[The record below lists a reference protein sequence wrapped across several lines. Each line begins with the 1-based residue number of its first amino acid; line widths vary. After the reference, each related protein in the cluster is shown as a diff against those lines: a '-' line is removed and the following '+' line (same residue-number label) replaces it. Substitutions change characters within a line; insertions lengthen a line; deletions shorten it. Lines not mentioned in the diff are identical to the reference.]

1 MNAWETEFLA
11 SLESKNE
18 SRAIEILRSGFP
30 LNYQLR
36 LRDTNGNILPGYTYP
51 LLYAIDLDLYELVNF
66 ILVSGGNITA
76 FDCLGQTG
84 LLIASQVGNLN
95 MIQLLISYKANIASR
110 DFSGNTMLHLAT
122 MNSHLHVIKF
132 CIESLKFPIIVQNN
146 KGQVPLDIARNN
158 QEICK
163 SLVEAEKIQK
173 VIEYLWRTQEEF
185 KRVRVKRYGEG
196 LYLVR
201 KQRFTLNG
209 LAKIPISANEA
220 EVFSPTVRRGLENY
234 LNSKHTMI
242 FKSLTAKEKNIT
254 RLSRMTAES
263 RERNPNVN

>member
-11 SLESKNE
+11 SMESKNE

-51 LLYAIDLDLYELVNF
+51 LLYAIDLDLYELVHF
-66 ILVSGGNITA
+66 ILVSGGNINA

-95 MIQLLISYKANIASR
+95 MVQLLISNKGNIASR

-122 MNSHLHVIKF
+122 LNSHLHVIKF
-132 CIESLKFPIIVQNN
+132 CIETLKFPIIVQNN
-146 KGQVPLDIARNN
+146 KSQVPLDVARTN
-158 QEICK
+158 QETCK
-163 SLVEAEKIQK
+163 SLQESEKVQQ

-185 KRVRVKRYGEG
+185 KRVRGKRFAEG
-196 LYLVR
+196 SYLAR
-201 KQRFTLNG
+201 KPRFTLNG
-209 LAKIPISANEA
+209 LAKIPILPNEG
-220 EVFSPTVRRGLENY
+220 EVFSPHVKRGLENY

-242 FKSLTAKEKNIT
+242 FKSFTAKEKNVT
-254 RLSRMTAES
+254 RLSRMAVLS
-263 RERNPNVN
+263 RDKNPNAN